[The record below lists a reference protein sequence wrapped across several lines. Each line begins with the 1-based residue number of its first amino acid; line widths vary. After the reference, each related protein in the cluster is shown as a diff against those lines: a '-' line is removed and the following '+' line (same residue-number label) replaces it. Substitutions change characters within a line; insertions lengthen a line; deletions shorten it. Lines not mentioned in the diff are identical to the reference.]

1 MLLGRLGGAAGARE
15 GKVGGALGLAGV
27 VCPGTTWFNIDVGR
41 RAPSDSKVSDMLVMK
56 KTIPRIAVVRVSVL
70 AAPRGENRPPS
81 PEPPPPMP
89 RAPPSERCNNTTKIS
104 AIATRR

>member
-1 MLLGRLGGAAGARE
+1 MAFGRLDGAAGARE
-15 GKVGGALGLAGV
+15 GKVGGALGLTGV
-27 VCPGTTWFNIDVGR
+27 VCPGTTWFKIEAGR
-41 RAPSDSKVSDMLVMK
+41 RVPSDSKVSDMLVRK

-70 AAPRGENRPPS
+70 VAPRGENRPPS

-89 RAPPSERCNNTTKIS
+89 SAPPSERCSSTTKIS